1 MNIKRI
7 LAAIAIALVVAVLS
21 ISIKY
26 GCFGHS
32 SSGKD
37 IPEDQIQIT
46 ID

>member
-1 MNIKRI
+1 MNIKLIIRI
-7 LAAIAIALVVAVLS
+7 TIIVLAVLFCG
-21 ISIKY
+21 IKY

>member
-1 MNIKRI
+1 MNIKLV
-7 LAAIAIALVVAVLS
+7 LAIIAIALFVAVL
-21 ISIKY
+21 SIKY